1 MLSCSRPLP
10 FLRIH
15 YRARYPHPTP
25 GGHWALLE
33 HLYLIYQREA
43 PDMAYNL
50 EEFLRETQEMVI
62 AEAIKRDPEAILK
75 RFAPEQRLKGL
86 DLEERLRGL
95 DPEQRLR
102 GLDPA
107 TIEAWLA
114 HQRRNH

>member
-1 MLSCSRPLP
+1 
-10 FLRIH
+10 
-15 YRARYPHPTP
+15 
-25 GGHWALLE
+25 
-33 HLYLIYQREA
+33 
-43 PDMAYNL
+43 MAYNL

-62 AEAIKRDPEAILK
+62 AEAIKRDPEAILE

-95 DPEQRLR
+95 DP
-102 GLDPA
+102 A